1 MKKLFIV
8 LLAVSLCSEIYSQ
21 GPWVL
26 QIVPSPVRPL
36 YSVNAV
42 DANIIWACGEQG
54 TVLYT
59 SNGGANW
66 LFRGGGTL
74 GNNTVYSIAG
84 FGGANAICAVNNAQ
98 YGSIYRTSN
107 AGLTWTEV
115 YSQMGGFINAV
126 KVTSVFSSIAY
137 ASGNPVSGRWLILRT
152 TNGGISFDTT
162 SRRLF
167 QSGGEM
173 GWPNS
178 MEAVGNTIWLGT
190 NNYRIYR
197 STNGGLTWYAAAV
210 NMQNTYSIVFNG
222 TYGFAVGDLGYF
234 STNGGISWIQNP
246 NMPGSGVFHAVANTG
261 TNYWYG
267 RSDEIFYSSNS
278 GASFFIQ
285 YASPSNGIFR
295 QLSFITSASGNIL
308 STVRGWGITNTGE
321 MAHYSDP
328 FGIIKISSEVP
339 QSFQL
344 FQNYPNPFNPETK
357 IRFNVPYSSFI
368 TINVYNAQGEEISK
382 LVSSRIN
389 SGSYEVSW
397 NASAFSSGIYFCK
410 LTTSKF
416 YEVRK
421 MILIK

>member
-8 LLAVSLCSEIYSQ
+8 LLAASLCSGISSQ
-21 GPWVL
+21 QWV
-26 QIVPSPVRPL
+26 QQVVPSPVRPL
-36 YSVNAV
+36 YSVNAL
-42 DANIIWACGEQG
+42 DANIVWACGEQG

-66 LFRGGGTL
+66 LFRGGGAL

-84 FGGANAICAVNNAQ
+84 FGATTAICAVNNVQ
-98 YGSIYRTSN
+98 YGSIFRTSN
-107 AGLTWTEV
+107 AGLNWTEV
-115 YSQMGGFINAV
+115 YSQQGGFINTV

-137 ASGNPVSGRWLILRT
+137 ACGNPVSGRWLILRT
-152 TNGGISFDTT
+152 IDGGITFDTT

-167 QSGGEM
+167 QSGGEI
-173 GWPNS
+173 GWPNA
-178 MEAVGNTIWLGT
+178 MEAIGNTIWLGT
-190 NNYRIYR
+190 NNFRIYR

-222 TYGFAVGDLGYF
+222 VNGFAVGNLGYY
-234 STNGGISWIQNP
+234 STNSGTNWTPMPSL
-246 NMPGSGVFHAVANTG
+246 PGSGEFHAVANTG

-278 GASFFIQ
+278 GASFFLQ
-285 YASPSNGIFR
+285 YTSPTNGTFR

-308 STVRGWGITNTGE
+308 STVRGWGITNSGE

-357 IRFNVPYSSFI
+357 IRFNVPYSSFV

-382 LVSSRIN
+382 LVNSRLN
-389 SGSYEVSW
+389 TGSYEVNW

-410 LTTSKF
+410 LTADKF

>member
-8 LLAVSLCSEIYSQ
+8 LLTAALCQEIYSQ
-21 GPWVL
+21 QWV
-26 QIVPSPVRPL
+26 QQVVPSPSVPL

-42 DANIIWACGEQG
+42 DANVVWACGEQG

-66 LFRGGGTL
+66 LFRGGGAL
-74 GNNTVYSIAG
+74 GNNTAYSIAG
-84 FGGANAICAVNNAQ
+84 FNAATAICAVNSTQ
-98 YGSIYRTSN
+98 YGSIFRTSN

-152 TNGGISFDTT
+152 TNGGITFDTT

-167 QSGGEM
+167 QYGSEM
-173 GWPNS
+173 GWPNA
-178 MEAVGNTIWLGT
+178 MEAIGNTIWLGT
-190 NNYRIYR
+190 DNYRIYR

-222 TYGFAVGDLGYF
+222 ANGFAVGDQGYY

-246 NMPGSGVFHAVANTG
+246 NMPGSGEFHAVANTG

-267 RSDEIFYSSNS
+267 RSDEIYYSSNNGS
-278 GASFFIQ
+278 SFSLQ
-285 YASPSNGIFR
+285 YTSPTNGTFR
-295 QLSFITSASGNIL
+295 QLSFITSAPGNIL
-308 STVRGWGITNTGE
+308 STVRGWGITNSGE

-357 IRFNVPYSSFI
+357 IRFNVPYSSLV
-368 TINVYNAQGEEISK
+368 TINVYNIKGEEISK
-382 LVSSRIN
+382 LASSQL
-389 SGSYEVSW
+389 SEGSYEVNW
-397 NASAFSSGIYFCK
+397 NASSFSSGIYFCK
-410 LTTSKF
+410 LTADKF
-416 YEVRK
+416 FEVRK